1 MIINPNIFIFIP
13 LSIENKYFNH
23 SKMKKFVKLFA
34 LFLMSVF
41 CSSCG
46 QSQANVLQDTIKPN
60 SVLYAESLLREAD
73 SSKVP
78 MSMVRNVRQAR
89 NGDILVAS
97 YFGVFRFDGI
107 SFTNITST
115 ISSPSFWDV
124 LEDRKGN
131 LWFGTRDSG
140 VYLQPAGQT
149 TFQHFTT
156 KDGLASNY
164 GALHL
169 YEDKAGN
176 IWFGTV
182 NGAYRYDGK
191 TLRSFTTKDGLPNN
205 DINTIMED
213 NTGKLWFGT
222 RGEACFYDGKT
233 FTVLKNKDGKTFNN
247 VWSIIE
253 DKRGSIWFG
262 ANDSLWRYDPSASL
276 RAGGSTF
283 TNVSPRGAYAIIQDK
298 KGNIW
303 TTGGTGGA
311 YSRVWALSRYDAESL
326 YHEKPNVTEIKSS
339 DELAFLGLLE
349 ANDGSIWFGSAGP
362 NPGVHRYDGK
372 TVMDFKSKVWLKY
385 TSGVRSILEDSKG
398 NIWFGSYN
406 EGVCLLQNG
415 NFQYFTIEN
424 GLSDNQ
430 VRSIY
435 EDKNGTIWFECGMG
449 ISVYDGQKMTV
460 YKERNYD
467 AINEWKLTDSD
478 LWFKGDE
485 TVGYNKLEKHAGL
498 YQFDGKKLQY
508 RSFPIEPKLGKENV
522 YSVSTPF
529 INGKNGTVW
538 FGTYSAV
545 IGYDGKQFKIF
556 DNDALGLNGTTESLH
571 IRCIMED
578 SKGNLWIGN
587 NSGNNTIGGIG
598 VIKYDGNKF
607 TYFTKQLRLR
617 REDTNG
623 NCLDRVFS
631 MCEDSSGNIWFGT
644 VESGV
649 WRYDGQTMTNFTK
662 KDGLDGDMTWIIYK
676 SKSGELWFGG
686 GSNGVFRFNGKS
698 FEREY

>member
-1 MIINPNIFIFIP
+1 
-13 LSIENKYFNH
+13 
-23 SKMKKFVKLFA
+23 MKKFVNFFA
-34 LFLMSVF
+34 LILMSVF
-41 CSSCG
+41 CTSCG
-46 QSQANVLQDTIKPN
+46 QSQTNVPQDTIKPN
-60 SVLYAESLLREAD
+60 SVLYAESQLKEAD

-78 MSMVRNVRQAR
+78 MGMVRNVRQAS

-97 YFGVFRFDGI
+97 YFGVFRFDGT

-131 LWFGTRDSG
+131 LWFATRDSG
-140 VYLQPAGQT
+140 FYLLPAGQT

-164 GALHL
+164 GTLHL

-182 NGAYRYDGK
+182 HGAYRYDGK
-191 TLRSFTTKDGLPNN
+191 TLRSFTTKDGLSNN
-205 DINTIMED
+205 DINTILED
-213 NTGKLWFGT
+213 KTGKLWFGT
-222 RGEACFYDGKT
+222 RGDLCVYDGMAFTVPTNKEGKT
-233 FTVLKNKDGKTFNN
+233 FTN
-247 VWSIIE
+247 VWGITE
-253 DKRGSIWFG
+253 DNKGNIWFG
-262 ANDSLWRYDPSASL
+262 ADGLWRFD
-276 RAGGSTF
+276 GSTF
-283 TNVSPRGAYAIIQDK
+283 TNVSPRGAYAVIQDK

-303 TTGGTGGA
+303 TTGGTGGV
-311 YSRVWALSRYDAESL
+311 YPNVWALSRYDAKSL
-326 YHEKPNVTEIKSS
+326 YHENPRVTEIKSS
-339 DELAFLGLLE
+339 EEQAFLGLLE
-349 ANDGSIWFGSAGP
+349 ANDGSIWFGSAG
-362 NPGVHRYDGK
+362 NGSAIHPGVHRYDGK
-372 TVMDFKSKVWLKY
+372 TVMDFKSKEWLKY
-385 TSGVRSILEDSKG
+385 KKGVRSILEDSKG

-415 NFQYFTIEN
+415 AFQYFTTEKKPNDDPTWNIYEDSRIEN

-449 ISVYDGQKMTV
+449 ISKYDGQKMTV

-467 AINEWKLTDSD
+467 STNEWKLTDND

-485 TVGYNKLEKHAGL
+485 TVGNNKREGNAGVH
-498 YQFDGKKLQY
+498 QFDGKNLHY
-508 RSFPIEPKLGKENV
+508 RTFPITPELGKENG
-522 YSVSTPF
+522 YSISTPF
-529 INGKNGTVW
+529 VRSKNGAVW
-538 FGTYSAV
+538 FGTYSAL

-556 DNDALGLNGTTESLH
+556 NNEALGLNGTTETLH
-571 IRCIMED
+571 IRSLIED

-607 TYFTKQLRLR
+607 TNFTKELRLR

-631 MCEDSSGNIWFGT
+631 MCEDTQGNIWFGT

-649 WRYDGQTMTNFTK
+649 WRYDGQTLKNFTK
-662 KDGLDGDMTWIIYK
+662 KDGLDGNMTWIIYK

-686 GSNGVFRFNGKS
+686 GPNGVYRFNGKS
-698 FEREY
+698 FERKY